1 MFRSGR
7 QRNSKA
13 DQGAVNYSTT
23 AGSSDSSPL
32 EELSSL
38 LDKLDLL
45 VDTSM
50 GTFLDSIIATTTT
63 NAGNGSSSQNE
74 GRGNGLLKRLNHRFR
89 NKPREEQQQQQ
100 QQTDESPTKATTTTT
115 TTEKKKFNFGAG
127 SRSKKQPIARFVPL
141 NPVDTECF
149 VETVRRLS
157 ELVVIGER
165 AAANVQEDE
174 AKLRSLMLHHKANAI
189 QQNQDNEKKIN
200 NNDNESSSGDGHDD
214 DDNDDDDN
222 DDDDDDAKGVSSINA
237 ANKFVEEERKLKQ
250 KIMEEQCDSIR
261 ERISGNKDFASVY
274 DYFFERNGLATLS
287 DILTGKAFNL
297 SSFLEKR
304 KEMVRAELKD
314 CIEKGNNANQKM
326 EEEEKE
332 KQNRADHEKKK
343 QDRIDKQKKNQDGVE
358 SMLKSLE
365 SIGEMEDY
373 ADIVLLPPLAVAT
386 QGFQSTSILVQN
398 VKRATSL
405 FFILSNN
412 HINELIGF
420 PLTDYHIAERNKL
433 EGSSTE
439 TGSALMSPRRFVS
452 SELGEL
458 TTTFVSF
465 LKSLALRMNAE
476 TLQFFLTYPADTTIE
491 GDTDHLE
498 DTKCNN
504 TSGNDHDE
512 ERPLDEIVSN
522 VETKDEIPVNRP
534 IAVKTIRVEFPLY
547 ERALEFCSAH
557 HDSFVRVT
565 AMNICLNTLRL
576 TTVEAKKN
584 EEEPGDVAA
593 TVKLE
598 AALGASPDAVL
609 HNAKALPLRERL
621 AIAQYVC
628 TPSRV
633 ERLASPIFT
642 KLAQLW
648 GVLEEQFRDMEIAG
662 KVELSNKNNDD
673 DSNNVPKKSN
683 GKVARAREIARRKK
697 FILIFNDTSYNIQD
711 ELLLLEDVLKVGLT
725 SLNEQVIE
733 MLFATFVYP
742 LVLQPLLLYFQR
754 SPVAAEVLFADT
766 LSDHSLGSEIKQSD
780 ATATERAVISG
791 PAKSALFCLAA
802 AFQFLTN
809 PPLLRLLFTA
819 VFHPLSPDATGETMI
834 RAKADVACMG
844 NDGKATLRIDRVDES
859 GKMITGNDRETY
871 IFGTVTGRKEI
882 SGSFGGSQESDYND
896 ACVFVLSPALS
907 EILQFTGQDGGL
919 VARSRHNPYRKAIFQ
934 CFTLNKEVSDLQD
947 LAVMAVDSAISVFD
961 EKFLADLLFG
971 LDIKRYKDN
980 LPTKS
985 RFDFFRGNNPNLDSN
1000 FDDDLD
1006 DRGIGGSVSASVD
1019 SRLSLGAL
1027 KGGKLGFNYMSQ
1039 VVDSF
1044 KCCIVSTEPGGR
1056 GAWKLNYDMVA
1067 ANALLSSVRGHSE
1080 AIESAYRAIETRFH
1094 QAAVFLADV
1103 PATIDVIFESG
1114 KLWNELKD
1122 LVAVSGSENDK
1133 KNLYQGAIMDMIVR
1147 RSRDD
1152 GLTDVGSIL
1161 DDMLYLTMDVS
1172 DKKEDIS
1179 IYVSVSSIASYN
1191 AIGVRACS
1199 FTPLEQDAAG
1209 SAFINA
1215 VGSTSALLK
1224 LNSYASLLNKLSKS
1238 QAMLKYFKIGG
1249 FIFNRTMNQII
1260 PNPDNSKTI
1269 FSPISDDFDSA
1280 LFGIDIKNE
1289 SPSEPADI
1297 KQGSTTSLVGKV
1309 AFPCV
1314 CEVPPS
1320 MAPLFSTEG
1329 AKVVSQGIT
1338 WQSLY
1343 LTIVDE
1349 NIVLVEPERG
1359 SNVAGRVVTVCRLE
1373 NLTLDKDPDD
1383 ARVDTAARR
1392 LILIYESPDLTPP
1405 GMFRFDEKLQLNQT
1419 GHFSHVDRWKSSL
1432 DIWFEDSNGLR
1443 NAFSKVFETIVKAK
1457 ANRGNRIRRYLAQ
1470 GKI

>member
-7 QRNSKA
+7 RNYNTDHGVA
-13 DQGAVNYSTT
+13 NNSTM

-38 LDKLDLL
+38 LDKLELL

-50 GTFLDSIIATTTT
+50 GTFLDSLIATT
-63 NAGNGSSSQNE
+63 NVGNDSSNKNE

-89 NKPREEQQQQQ
+89 KPREDQEQQQSSTTT
-100 QQTDESPTKATTTTT
+100 TDESQTKATTTG
-115 TTEKKKFNFGAG
+115 KKKFNFSPG
-127 SRSKKQPIARFVPL
+127 SHRKKQPNARFVPM
-141 NPVDTECF
+141 NPIDTECF

-157 ELVVIGER
+157 ELVVIGEH
-165 AAANVQEDE
+165 AAANVQAEE
-174 AKLRSLMLHHKANAI
+174 AKLRSLIMHHKANAI
-189 QQNQDNEKKIN
+189 QQKEDNEN
-200 NNDNESSSGDGHDD
+200 NNNESSGNGDD
-214 DDNDDDDN
+214 DEGGS
-222 DDDDDDAKGVSSINA
+222 KINT

-250 KIMEEQCDSIR
+250 EIMEEQCDSIR
-261 ERISGNKDFASVY
+261 ERISEKKEFASVY
-274 DYFFERNGLATLS
+274 DHFFERNGLATLS

-297 SSFLEKR
+297 SKFLEKR
-304 KEMVRAELKD
+304 KQMARAEVKD
-314 CIEKGNNANQKM
+314 CIDQSNDNKNT
-326 EEEEKE
+326 EEEDKEKHNRADKE
-332 KQNRADHEKKK
+332 KQDRADKEKKK
-343 QDRIDKQKKNQDGVE
+343 QDRAE

-365 SIGEMEDY
+365 SISEMEDY

-433 EGSSTE
+433 EGSSLE
-439 TGSALMSPRRFVS
+439 TGSALNKNSGAHNLMSPRRFVS

-491 GDTDHLE
+491 GDTDYLE
-498 DTKCNN
+498 DTCNN
-504 TSGNDHDE
+504 NSRDDGHDE

-522 VETKDEIPVNRP
+522 VETKDEIPANRP

-576 TTVEAKKN
+576 TTVEAKTN

-598 AALGASPDAVL
+598 AALGASPDAAL

-662 KVELSNKNNDD
+662 KVGQSNKNDDDD
-673 DSNNVPKKSN
+673 DSKNLPKKSN

-697 FILIFNDTSYNIQD
+697 FTLIFNDTSYNLQD

-733 MLFATFVYP
+733 MMFATFVYP

-859 GKMITGNDRETY
+859 GKLIIDNDRETY

-882 SGSFGGSQESDYND
+882 SGSFGGSQENDYND

-907 EILQFTGQDGGL
+907 EILKFTGQDGGL

-980 LPTKS
+980 LPTNT
-985 RFDFFRGNNPNLDSN
+985 RFDSFRGDNPNLDSN

-1006 DRGIGGSVSASVD
+1006 DRGIGGSISASVD

-1027 KGGKLGFNYMSQ
+1027 KGGKLGFDYMSQ
-1039 VVDSF
+1039 VVNSF
-1044 KCCIVSTEPGGR
+1044 KCCIMNAEPGGR

-1067 ANALLSSVRGHSE
+1067 ANALLSSVRGHSK
-1080 AIESAYRAIETRFH
+1080 AIVCASRAIETRFR

-1103 PATIDVIFESG
+1103 PATIDVIFDSG
-1114 KLWNELKD
+1114 KLWSELKD
-1122 LVAVSGSENDK
+1122 LVPVNGSESDK
-1133 KNLYQGAIMDMIVR
+1133 KDLYHGAIMDMIVR
-1147 RSRDD
+1147 RNRDD

-1172 DKKEDIS
+1172 DKKEDLS

-1191 AIGVRACS
+1191 AVGVRACS
-1199 FTPLEQDAAG
+1199 STPLEQDAAG
-1209 SAFINA
+1209 SAFSNA

-1224 LNSYASLLNKLSKS
+1224 LNSFASLLNKLSKS
-1238 QAMLKYFKIGG
+1238 QAMLKYFKVGG
-1249 FIFNRTMNQII
+1249 FIFNRSINHII

-1280 LFGIDIKNE
+1280 LFGIDNKNG
-1289 SPSEPADI
+1289 SPSAPVDI
-1297 KQGSTTSLVGKV
+1297 KQGSTTSLVGRA

-1343 LTIVDE
+1343 LTIVGE
-1349 NIVLVEPERG
+1349 NLILVEPERRSNG
-1359 SNVAGRVVTVCRLE
+1359 SGRVVTVCRLE

-1405 GMFRFDEKLQLNQT
+1405 GMFRFEEKLQPKQT